1 MVEVEA
7 SAWPGIASGSASL
20 LQGLRR
26 RRARFATG
34 IAMTTPVDITS
45 TAAGGSPQTSTEA
58 ELTFEREGLVGVL
71 TLNRPQRR
79 NALSEGL
86 VAALN
91 AWIET
96 LRSDSATRVLVL
108 RSAGAVFCSGHD
120 LGEMTGRGPEEYA
133 ALFEN
138 CSRMMWGL
146 RSLPQPVIALV
157 QGFATGAGCQ
167 LVSACDLALASPAA
181 SFATP
186 GVKLGLFCSTPMVPL
201 VRSIPPKF
209 AMEMLLTG
217 NPVTAERAAEIGLVN
232 RVVPA
237 DTLVEEG
244 MNLARHIASASGLT
258 LAIGKRAFYSQ
269 GPLDERRAY
278 DEAARTM
285 TDNALTRDAQEGMT
299 AFLQKRAPEW
309 RGE

>member
-1 MVEVEA
+1 
-7 SAWPGIASGSASL
+7 
-20 LQGLRR
+20 
-26 RRARFATG
+26 
-34 IAMTTPVDITS
+34 MTSPTPVAATPTS
-45 TAAGGSPQTSTEA
+45 ESPATENPD
-58 ELTFEREGLVGVL
+58 ELLFERDGLVGVL
-71 TLNRPQRR
+71 TLNRPARR

-86 VAALN
+86 IAALN
-91 AWIET
+91 RRIEE
-96 LRSDSATRVLVL
+96 LRGDSSTRVLVL
-108 RSAGAVFCSGHD
+108 RSAGHVFCSGHD
-120 LGEMTGRGPEEYA
+120 LGEMTGRGADEYA

-146 RSLPQPVIALV
+146 RTLPQPVIALV

-217 NPVTAERAAEIGLVN
+217 QPVTAERAAEIGLVN

-237 DTLVEEG
+237 ESLLEEG
-244 MNLARHIASASGLT
+244 MELARRIASASGLT

-269 GPLDERRAY
+269 GPLDERQAY
-278 DEAARTM
+278 DDAARTM